1 MSDRVDVVLSSLR
14 MVRPEDSILWP
25 NVWRPTDVTPEVL
38 SMIHDFQPDAPG
50 TPHGFAPIVSQAQ
63 KDYFK
68 REMQREMDEFEF
80 GVLQKLMVELRGANK
95 MLRKKGRI
103 DLIRREGDL
112 IQVFVDRVRIH
123 EAEAAMRKIMV
134 GYTGGRRDAS

>member
-1 MSDRVDVVLSSLR
+1 
-14 MVRPEDSILWP
+14 
-25 NVWRPTDVTPEVL
+25 
-38 SMIHDFQPDAPG
+38 MIHDFQPDAPV

-80 GVLQKLMVELRGANK
+80 GTLQNMMVELRGANK
-95 MLRKKGRI
+95 MLRKKGRV

-123 EAEAAMRKIMV
+123 EAEAATRKIMV
-134 GYTGGRRDAS
+134 GYTGGRRDG